1 MRFGF
6 FLILVI
12 TTFVVGC
19 LNLASAKEAVKIVA
33 IEDLWKN
40 ALPKVKAIGSLRVAG
55 KARAAKNRWKGLA
68 DKMKAGQLKNLDTTD
83 PNWQKAIVKVEAA
96 GQLSKVGKTKIVKTT
111 ENVAHEVAN
120 NPSKWRYVYKALL
133 VTFGVTVTAL
143 IVVGLQAMMSSK

>member
-1 MRFGF
+1 MRLGF

-40 ALPKVKAIGSLRVAG
+40 ALPKVKAMKSLRVEG
-55 KARAAKNRWKGLA
+55 KVRAA
-68 DKMKAGQLKNLDTTD
+68 KNLDTTD

-96 GQLSKVGKTKIVKTT
+96 GQLNKVDEAKIIKTT

-133 VTFGVTVTAL
+133 VTFGVAVTAL
-143 IVVGLQAMMSSK
+143 IVVGLQTMMSSK

>member
-1 MRFGF
+1 MRVGLL
-6 FLILVI
+6 LILVVA
-12 TTFVVGC
+12 FAVGC

-55 KARAAKNRWKGLA
+55 KVRAA
-68 DKMKAGQLKNLDTTD
+68 KNLDTTN
-83 PNWQKAIVKVEAA
+83 PNWQKAIVKVEAT
-96 GQLSKVGKTKIVKTT
+96 GQLNKVDEAKIIKTT

-133 VTFGVTVTAL
+133 VTFGVAVTAL